1 MKLSFKELTIQLLLI
16 LQRDFQFRGSDQ
28 LIIKKFLT
36 ITVIKTLIFHVEVT
50 PTMVIRILNPSVE
63 VTPTKVKF
71 TIKVKN
77 SILVD
82 FFVKYG
88 LLK

>member
-28 LIIKKFLT
+28 LIFKEFLT
-36 ITVIKTLIFHVEVT
+36 IKVIK
-50 PTMVIRILNPSVE
+50 ILN
-63 VTPTKVKF
+63 PTKVKF